1 MYESF
6 VVGFL
11 QVKVIQKK
19 KYKYDSSIYFTR
31 KINIIQAAGAGGH
44 GAQAPL
50 FLNRMKSTILYFFQ
64 SF

>member
-31 KINIIQAAGAGGH
+31 KINIIQGRRSRGARGTGS
-44 GAQAPL
+44 PV
-50 FLNRMKSTILYFFQ
+50 FK
-64 SF
+64 